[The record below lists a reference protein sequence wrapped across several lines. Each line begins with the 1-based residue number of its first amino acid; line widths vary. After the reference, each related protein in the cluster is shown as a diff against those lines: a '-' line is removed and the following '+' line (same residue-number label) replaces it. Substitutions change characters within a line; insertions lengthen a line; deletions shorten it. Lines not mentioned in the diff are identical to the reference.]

1 MTPPAQVAPASPC
14 PCGSGL
20 RFARCCGLDWT
31 ASGPEPTPAPE
42 VGRARAALAAGDQA
56 EAERLIVELLEC
68 SPRHGGALAL
78 LHEICVAQGRT
89 AAAETLLARIVRLD
103 PNNLKA
109 TQALALLLF
118 TNGALAK
125 AEVHARNASAD
136 RPDRRAVPQSYGHD
150 HDEAQRP
157 QVGEHHYRRA
167 TALLATPSPIL
178 MANLAWCLKN
188 QGKVVESRKL

>member
-1 MTPPAQVAPASPC
+1 MTPPPQVAPGSPC
-14 PCGSGL
+14 PCGNGA

-31 ASGPEPTPAPE
+31 APGPEPAPAPE

-68 SPRHGGALAL
+68 SPKHGGALAV
-78 LHEICVAQGRT
+78 LHEICASQGRT

-125 AEVHARNASAD
+125 AEVHARNPCGSP
-136 RPDRRAVPQSYGHD
+136 RPTR
-150 HDEAQRP
+150 
-157 QVGEHHYRRA
+157 
-167 TALLATPSPIL
+167 SPTIL
-178 MANLAWCLKN
+178 WA
-188 QGKVVESRKL
+188 